1 MAAQFSA
8 SAYVGI
14 YHILREASV
23 FARST
28 EMGNT
33 RASDSGTG
41 NGTDLTFFFNKKQV
55 SQKRGS

>member
-1 MAAQFSA
+1 MWVCITVIMAAQFSA

-41 NGTDLTFFFNKKQV
+41 ERYRPHVFL
-55 SQKRGS
+55 